1 MSISGLHFL
10 TPVAMPSESVLHWQC
25 QVPMLK
31 WHVASFQSLRHMVPA
46 NHKGPGMILYYVPR
60 GGEPEIV
67 GNQHYPHAMD
77 NPMMFAGKTSLQPT
91 SRNEAPLV
99 FCDYK
104 GFPLCLSV
112 PSDPVYSPD
121 YQHNSGTSTELAVLW
136 LTPLTPEPTLS
147 ARHRV
152 GTHKTCLE

>member
-1 MSISGLHFL
+1 
-10 TPVAMPSESVLHWQC
+10 MPSESVLHWQC

-104 GFPLCLSV
+104 EVFPCVSQCPLIQCIPLT
-112 PSDPVYSPD
+112 
-121 YQHNSGTSTELAVLW
+121 TSTILEQAQSW
-136 LTPLTPEPTLS
+136 LFCGS
-147 ARHRV
+147 RF
-152 GTHKTCLE
+152 